1 MSNSPLFLSPCP
13 AEQTGLGPMALAV
26 ALTICF
32 QTLAPPPEGAAP
44 NTVHFLLKETLVLA
58 VGNEVLPHLPV

>member
-1 MSNSPLFLSPCP
+1 
-13 AEQTGLGPMALAV
+13 MALAV

-32 QTLAPPPEGAAP
+32 QTLASPPEGAAP
-44 NTVHFLLKETLVLA
+44 NPVHFLLKGTLVLA